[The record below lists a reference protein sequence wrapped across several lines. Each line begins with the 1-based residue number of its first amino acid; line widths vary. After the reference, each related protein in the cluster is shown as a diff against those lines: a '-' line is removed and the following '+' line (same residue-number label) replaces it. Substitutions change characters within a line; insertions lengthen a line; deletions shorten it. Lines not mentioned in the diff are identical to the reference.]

1 MSVGQH
7 SLIGDSMVLNVC
19 VYFATNFILC
29 CLHLVRGGVA
39 ADYHLGHKLS
49 AACYR

>member
-1 MSVGQH
+1 MSKLRSKRL
-7 SLIGDSMVLNVC
+7 SLERTV
-19 VYFATNFILC
+19 FATNFILC